1 MLVQLN
7 LPIPLNLSKELNM
20 QTKYKLL
27 VSDIDG
33 TLADGNGIISPVDF
47 TALQELSQAGVMVS
61 LSTGRPAGGCHKVFE
76 KLPTKGFH
84 VFFDGALVCNSKQT
98 EVIYSQPIK
107 KELLA
112 EICGLAHSYG
122 LTLELFS
129 NTRFYIEHE
138 SMLAIIHSELLKFE
152 TTMIDFNILCNQ
164 ESVIMGCFV
173 IPAGDEKK
181 FKPILSDF
189 GSRCNLMFSWT
200 MNPTRPD
207 IRLVNIIMHDV
218 SKGRALVALCS
229 HLGLELKEVAAIGD
243 GANDISLLST
253 AGLAI
258 AMQNAPPELKA
269 AADYITLDLEHDGFA
284 QAAQK
289 FLL

>member
-1 MLVQLN
+1 
-7 LPIPLNLSKELNM
+7 M

-33 TLADGNGIISPVDF
+33 TLADGNGVISAINF
-47 TALQELSQAGVMVS
+47 QALQELSQAGVIVS

-138 SMLAIIHSELLKFE
+138 SILAIIHSELLKFE
-152 TTMIDFNILCNQ
+152 TTMVDFNILCNQ

-243 GANDISLLST
+243 GARIFRCFQSP
-253 AGLAI
+253 AWR
-258 AMQNAPPELKA
+258 
-269 AADYITLDLEHDGFA
+269 
-284 QAAQK
+284 
-289 FLL
+289 